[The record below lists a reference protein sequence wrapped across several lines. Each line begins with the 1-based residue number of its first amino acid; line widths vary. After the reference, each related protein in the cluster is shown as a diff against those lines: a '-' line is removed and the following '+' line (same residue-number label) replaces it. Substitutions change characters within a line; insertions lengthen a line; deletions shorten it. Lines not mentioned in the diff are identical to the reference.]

1 MTNNE
6 EEKTDVTKIGCWAA
20 FWGDT
25 RSAVA
30 QLLREKDLD
39 YLVADYL
46 AEITM
51 ALLARARAKD
61 PEAGFV
67 PDAITSLQPHL
78 KEIAE
83 RGIKVVTNA
92 GALNPVACAA
102 AFEEAVKGAGL
113 DLKVAAVTGDDV
125 LPKVDELVAAGAK
138 DMFTGEA
145 LPADVS
151 TMNAYLGARP
161 IATALAAGADI
172 VVTGRCVDAAVV
184 LGPLMNE
191 FGWTDS
197 DHDLLAAGTLVGH
210 IVECGPQC
218 AGGTFTDWSS
228 VPGWEDMGYPIAEV
242 EADGTVTITKAPG
255 TGGLVTP
262 GTVGEQILYEIGDPG
277 AYVMPE
283 VVCDWREVKLEQV
296 GPDRVRASG
305 AKGSA
310 PTGTYKV
317 TATHQDGYRAVTTAM
332 FAGYEAAGRARRAGE
347 AIFARSE
354 RLLAE
359 KGLEPFRETSLEVVG
374 GGDIFGASSTPDAAT
389 EVVVKLG
396 VLHAERAGVEV
407 FSGEYVP
414 TSLVAQGMTGFFAGR
429 PRPAP
434 VFRVIHLLVD
444 KGMLDP
450 KVILAGEEVPLTLSP
465 GDASAKP
472 GTPVLDEP
480 KATLGGTTQVP
491 LKRLAYGRSGDK
503 GNLANIG
510 LIARRPEF
518 ASTIAEQVTAERVGS
533 FFAHNLRDD
542 AVIKRWAVPGLGA
555 INIIMTE
562 VLGGTGGTSTLRY
575 DPQAKSYAAMLL
587 TMPIAVDAEVAAL
600 LEDAR

>member
-1 MTNNE
+1 
-6 EEKTDVTKIGCWAA
+6 VTKIGCWAA

-78 KEIAE
+78 AEIAE

-92 GALNPVACAA
+92 GALNPAAAAA
-102 AFEEAVKGAGL
+102 AFEAAVKEAGL
-113 DLKVAAVTGDDV
+113 DLKVAAVEGDDV

-138 DMFTGEA
+138 DMFTGEP

-172 VVTGRCVDAAVV
+172 VITGRCVDAAVV
-184 LGPLMNE
+184 LGPLMHE
-191 FGWTDS
+191 FGWSDD
-197 DHDLLAAGTLVGH
+197 DHDLLAAGSLVGH

-242 EADGTVTITKAPG
+242 EADGTVVITKAPG

-305 AKGSA
+305 AKGTA

-317 TATHQDGYRAVTTAM
+317 TATHQDGYRALATAM

-374 GGDIFGASSTPDAAT
+374 GGDILGDKSMPDAAT
-389 EVVVKLG
+389 EVVVKVG

-444 KGMLDP
+444 KGMLEP
-450 KVILAGEEVPLTLSP
+450 RVALAGEDVPLTLSP
-465 GDASAKP
+465 GDPDAKP

-480 KATLGGTTQVP
+480 KATLGGTTRVP

-518 ASTIAEQVTAERVGS
+518 AATIAEQVTAERVGA
-533 FFAHNLRDD
+533 FFAHDLRDD
-542 AVIKRWAVPGLGA
+542 AVIKRWAVPGLDA
-555 INIIMTE
+555 INIIMTQ

-587 TMPIAVDAEVAAL
+587 TMPIEVDAEVAAL
-600 LEDAR
+600 LEADR